1 MMAGMT
7 APHARGSNA
16 LLVVTAAVALVGV
29 ALTLLAW
36 GDIILADALANVAS
50 GLAGA
55 AYAAIGALIVRRT
68 GNLIGWLLQGIG
80 LGLALLA
87 ATGAYA
93 VAGLATYP
101 GSLPAA
107 GDVGAVAQSIFGPTA
122 VAMAFLLFFF
132 PTGTLRSPR
141 WRPIVAVGVL
151 ATALTA
157 IGVLVNPVR
166 LNLPAPGG
174 AYHVPNPLGIH
185 SVAGLISTVLVGTTW
200 VIVISIASSF
210 AALVVRYRAGSRE
223 LREQIKWVGFVA
235 ALVLLCQVVAA
246 IGLITCGCDNS
257 PVATVAFTVI
267 VFLVFLGMPM
277 ALAVAILKYRLYE
290 IDVVINKAVVYGVL
304 AVFITGV
311 YLTVVVAAGSLT
323 GYASNPVLS
332 GIAAAIVAVAFQPVR
347 RGTQRLANRLIYGER
362 ATPYEVLAQL
372 GDRLAGEY
380 AADDVLDRIAAA
392 LAGGIGAD
400 RVVVWLDSGGELRPA
415 AVWPRGARAAPIAAS
430 AAEVTATEDGLR
442 SFPVRHQGEVL
453 GAIGVHKPPSDPLT
467 PADDKLVR
475 DLAAEAGLVLRNV
488 RLIEDLR
495 ASRRRLVT
503 AQDEERRRLERNIH
517 DGAQQQLVALTI
529 KARLAEQMIDR
540 DPAKARDLVAQI
552 GTETTGTLEDLRD
565 LARGIYPP
573 LLADKGLAA
582 ALEAQGRKAAVP
594 VAVKADG
601 VGRLD
606 RDVEAGVY
614 FCVLE
619 ALNNVAKYAGASHVD
634 VRLWWQDGEVVFEV
648 SDDGVGFDRAARGY
662 GTGLRGM
669 ADRLEALGGTLEV
682 QSAPGAGTKIL
693 GRVPAARVQHE

>member
-1 MMAGMT
+1 MRRRTLRLA
-7 APHARGSNA
+7 ARGSFAITSA
-16 LLVVTAAVALVGV
+16 LC
-29 ALTLLAW
+29 
-36 GDIILADALANVAS
+36 
-50 GLAGA
+50 
-55 AYAAIGALIVRRT
+55 
-68 GNLIGWLLQGIG
+68 
-80 LGLALLA
+80 LG
-87 ATGAYA
+87 T
-93 VAGLATYP
+93 
-101 GSLPAA
+101 
-107 GDVGAVAQSIFGPTA
+107 
-122 VAMAFLLFFF
+122 
-132 PTGTLRSPR
+132 
-141 WRPIVAVGVL
+141 
-151 ATALTA
+151 
-157 IGVLVNPVR
+157 
-166 LNLPAPGG
+166 
-174 AYHVPNPLGIH
+174 
-185 SVAGLISTVLVGTTW
+185 
-200 VIVISIASSF
+200 
-210 AALVVRYRAGSRE
+210 
-223 LREQIKWVGFVA
+223 
-235 ALVLLCQVVAA
+235 
-246 IGLITCGCDNS
+246 
-257 PVATVAFTVI
+257 
-267 VFLVFLGMPM
+267 LVFLGLAWNVPKLGSEFGFKGYAIAFALVLGGLGLLLADRRPPNPIGWIFCALGVMAGTM
-277 ALAVAILKYRLYE
+277 ALTTEYARWALIHEGGRPPGGLYAAWLQEWVWIPMIVGLGVVGWIFPEGQFLSRRWRTAMVVACGVAAVPMVLSALPPRLTVFAGFDNPVGLDEPWLPGAVNASIGLALPVLFGGAAAAMVRFRRRRGDERQQIKWLLLAAMAVAVVLAYYGILSATGTDPNQGFAAWSQYLGIASFLAVPISVAFGVLKYRLYD
-290 IDVVINKAVVYGVL
+290 IDVVINKAVVYAML

-311 YLTVVVAAGSLT
+311 YLTVVIAAGSLT

-332 GIAAAIVAVAFQPVR
+332 GIAAAVVAIAFQPAR
-347 RGTQRLANRLIYGER
+347 RGAQRLANRLVYGER

-380 AADDVLDRIAAA
+380 ASDDVLDRIAAA

-415 AVWPRGARAAPIAAS
+415 AVWPEGAGSARSDAS
-430 AAEVTATEDGLR
+430 AAPTATDDGMR
-442 SFPVRHQGEVL
+442 SFPVRHQGEML

-467 PADDKLVR
+467 PADEKLVG
-475 DLAAEAGLVLRNV
+475 DLAAQAGLVLRNA

-517 DGAQQQLVALTI
+517 DGAQQQLVALTV

-552 GTETTGTLEDLRD
+552 GADTTGTLEDLRD

-594 VAVKADG
+594 IAIKADG

-648 SDDGVGFDRAARGY
+648 GDDGVGFDPAARGY

-669 ADRLEALGGTLEV
+669 ADRLEALGGSLEV
-682 QSAPGAGTKIL
+682 QSTPRAGTKVL
-693 GRVPAARVQHE
+693 GRIPAGRVEHA